1 MTNEDQLPELPAP
14 MTVADMCALQAWMD
28 HIDDDSRLLHE
39 QAADTIRNLM
49 RRCMKL
55 AQVIE
60 RMEASNVR

>member
-1 MTNEDQLPELPAP
+1 MTEDAPYELPAP
-14 MTVADMCALQAWMD
+14 MMVADMCALQAWMD

-60 RMEASNVR
+60 RMETNNVR

>member
-1 MTNEDQLPELPAP
+1 MSEDQLPELPAP

-39 QAADTIRNLM
+39 QSADTIRSLM

-60 RMEASNVR
+60 RMETNKVR